1 MYPVQLQGLNIILF
15 CWEYHSKQH
24 SSSGDSSLT
33 TSASQPSA
41 EVGSGISNIKF
52 SSSEVKGIH
61 EWRQNLLGK
70 MDKFQETLG
79 LKHWSSLSI
88 GNPVGNFHA
97 LLKINA
103 IINRCLIIYLTYTAK
118 VCTFTL
124 LSLLPCVNHSVKT
137 KGMLG
142 ETSCIWEQ
150 GKCGLARNS
159 WNFSAKTHP

>member
-1 MYPVQLQGLNIILF
+1 MYPVQLQVLNIILF
-15 CWEYHSKQH
+15 CWEHCNKQQ
-24 SSSGDSSLT
+24 SSSSDSSLT
-33 TSASQPSA
+33 TSALQPST
-41 EVGSGISNIKF
+41 EVGSGISNVKF

-61 EWRQNLLGK
+61 EWSQNLLGK
-70 MDKFQETLG
+70 MDKFQETVG
-79 LKHWSSLSI
+79 LKHWRALSI

-103 IINRCLIIYLTYTAK
+103 IINRCLIVYPTYTAK
-118 VCTFTL
+118 VRTFTL
-124 LSLLPCVNHSVKT
+124 LSLLPCVNHSVKS

-142 ETSCIWEQ
+142 GTSYIWEQ